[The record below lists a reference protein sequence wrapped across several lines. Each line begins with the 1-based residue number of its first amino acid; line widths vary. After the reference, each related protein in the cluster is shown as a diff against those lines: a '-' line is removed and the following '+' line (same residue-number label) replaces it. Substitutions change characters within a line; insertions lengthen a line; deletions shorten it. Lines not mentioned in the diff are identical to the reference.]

1 MRHLH
6 HCYEILEVAPNASF
20 EEIHQSYKDLVM
32 VWHPDRF
39 VHNPRLY
46 HKAQEKIKQL
56 NGAYEELRCKRTPAM
71 ASVHYED
78 CRWTSWQSHDTE
90 ADRSSDFSQTRR
102 QDYNRVLD
110 DYIRE
115 HSRDMQNWLD

>member
-6 HCYEILEVAPNASF
+6 HCYQILEVAPNASF

-56 NGAYEELRCKRTPAM
+56 NGAYEQLRLKKTPVM
-71 ASVHYED
+71 ASVHHED
-78 CRWTSWQSHDTE
+78 YGW
-90 ADRSSDFSQTRR
+90 ARSTPSEPGAYHESGFSQATRE
-102 QDYNRVLD
+102 DYNRALD
-110 DYIRE
+110 DYIRQ
-115 HSRDMQNWLD
+115 HSRDLQNWLD